1 MWCDIEANAFES
13 FKKKKKL
20 FHFYQIL
27 PVAFF
32 DVSDFCHIKYFEF
45 REFFREQQY
54 IKSAKLCFVIIA
66 T

>member
-13 FKKKKKL
+13 FKKML
-20 FHFYQIL
+20 FRFYQIL

-54 IKSAKLCFVIIA
+54 IKSANFCFVIIVP
-66 T
+66 

>member
-1 MWCDIEANAFES
+1 MRCDIEANAFES
-13 FKKKKKL
+13 FKKKML

-54 IKSAKLCFVIIA
+54 IKSANFCFVIIVP
-66 T
+66 

>member
-13 FKKKKKL
+13 FKKKML

-45 REFFREQQY
+45 SEFFREQQY
-54 IKSAKLCFVIIA
+54 IKYANFCFVIIVP
-66 T
+66 